1 MKTILLIIV
10 ASFLPIVT
18 NSQEK
23 TDELFINWNKET
35 VSSLKSIKETLTEQ
49 NYAKNRLEA
58 RFAYWEIKD
67 ESQLNRNSIRYTFLK
82 ILNKKID
89 SKDLVII
96 EADNSGEYYRIQNF
110 VVYLNANN
118 KLDLDI
124 YRYDRNEGWKLEKII
139 TNYDGKI
146 NSILENKGKY
156 FINRDDIIVSHFELG
171 KIVSSEY
178 FLFETLKN
186 NEVKKIISI
195 EQNK

>member
-96 EADNSGEYYRIQNF
+96 EADHSGEYYRIQNF

-118 KLDLDI
+118 KLDLEI

-139 TNYDGKI
+139 TSYDGKI
-146 NSILENKGKY
+146 NSILEKNGKD

-195 EQNK
+195 E

>member
-35 VSSLKSIKETLTEQ
+35 VSSLKSINETLTEQ

-96 EADNSGEYYRIQNF
+96 EADHSGEYYRIQNF

-118 KLDLDI
+118 KLDLEI

-139 TNYDGKI
+139 TSYDGKI
-146 NSILENKGKY
+146 NSILEKNGKD

-171 KIVSSEY
+171 KILSSEY

-195 EQNK
+195 E

>member
-23 TDELFINWNKET
+23 TDKLFINWNKET
-35 VSSLKSIKETLTEQ
+35 VSSLKSINETLTEQ

-96 EADNSGEYYRIQNF
+96 EADHSGEYYRIQNF

-118 KLDLDI
+118 KLDLEI

-139 TNYDGKI
+139 TSYDGKI
-146 NSILENKGKY
+146 NSILEKNGKD
-156 FINRDDIIVSHFELG
+156 FINRDDIIVSHFEFG

-195 EQNK
+195 E

>member
-35 VSSLKSIKETLTEQ
+35 VSSLKSINETLTEQ

-96 EADNSGEYYRIQNF
+96 EADHSGEYYRIQNF

-118 KLDLDI
+118 KLDLKI

-139 TNYDGKI
+139 TSYDGKI
-146 NSILENKGKY
+146 NSILEKNGKD
-156 FINRDDIIVSHFELG
+156 FINRDDIIVSHFEFG

-195 EQNK
+195 E